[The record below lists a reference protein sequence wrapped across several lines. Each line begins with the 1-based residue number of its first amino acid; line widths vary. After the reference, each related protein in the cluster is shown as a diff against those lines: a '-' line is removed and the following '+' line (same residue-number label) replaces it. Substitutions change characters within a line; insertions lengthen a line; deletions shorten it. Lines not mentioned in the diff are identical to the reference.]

1 MERKIEFRVF
11 DYLDKKV
18 LYGQDIP
25 IIAEGLNESIRQFSG
40 QTYELSQYTEVLDRN
55 GKKIYD
61 KDIVDVFTI
70 KTVGE
75 YNTELTNIG
84 TGLVKYYAGEPCIN
98 FKNNIGEIESWR
110 LHDQSIE
117 IELVGNILKNND
129 LLL

>member
-75 YNTELTNIG
+75 YNTELTKIG
-84 TGLVKYYAGEPCIN
+84 TGLVKYYSGEPCIN

>member
-75 YNTELTNIG
+75 YNTELTKIG
-84 TGLVKYYAGEPCIN
+84 TGLVKYYSGEPCIN
-98 FKNNIGEIESWR
+98 FKNNIGEIDSWR

>member
-25 IIAEGLNESIRQFSG
+25 IIAEGLNESIRRFSG

-61 KDIVDVFTI
+61 KDIVDV
-70 KTVGE
+70 
-75 YNTELTNIG
+75 
-84 TGLVKYYAGEPCIN
+84 
-98 FKNNIGEIESWR
+98 
-110 LHDQSIE
+110 SI
-117 IELVGNILKNND
+117 
-129 LLL
+129 